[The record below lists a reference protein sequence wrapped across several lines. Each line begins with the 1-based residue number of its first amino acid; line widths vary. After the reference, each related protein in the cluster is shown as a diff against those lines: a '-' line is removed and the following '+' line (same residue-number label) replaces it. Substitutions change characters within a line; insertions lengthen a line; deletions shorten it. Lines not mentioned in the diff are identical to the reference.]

1 VGTHVWVGADERP
14 AFLEQAQLLAKNWQS
29 SLTIEPG
36 KHHFDI
42 ISGLE
47 DPESELLEAML
58 GPAS

>member
-1 VGTHVWVGADERP
+1 
-14 AFLEQAQLLAKNWQS
+14 LAKNWQS
-29 SLTIEPG
+29 ELTIEPG

-42 ISGLE
+42 IAGLE